1 MAYWPTHWMYIY
13 VCLYVCIY
21 NVCMCVYL
29 PYGLLAYL
37 LHVCMYVCI
46 MYVCMYI
53 YRMALWPT
61 HCIYVCMYVSTVCN
75 MYECMY
81 VCIFTVWLIT
91 FTLTACLNVCIYVC
105 VLHRLL
111 GATDSMESLLKEA
124 EGPSTLNPATERE
137 GLVFR
142 ANLDRRVNFKCIS
155 NKFLLKYDE

>member
-1 MAYWPTHWMYIY
+1 
-13 VCLYVCIY
+13 
-21 NVCMCVYL
+21 
-29 PYGLLAYL
+29 
-37 LHVCMYVCI
+37 
-46 MYVCMYI
+46 MYVCMYV
-53 YRMALWPT
+53 Y
-61 HCIYVCMYVSTVCN
+61 
-75 MYECMY
+75 
-81 VCIFTVWLIT
+81 
-91 FTLTACLNVCIYVC
+91 